1 MITEG
6 AKGNRRGRKEGSS
19 SEISFKFFR
28 KKNFQNKQ
36 NEVHSP
42 RCPHSKY
49 TCFYNAIGSK
59 KKRHPFSALVE
70 MRSSRLRVSA
80 CHSRAQI

>member
-1 MITEG
+1 MEE
-6 AKGNRRGRKEGSS
+6 RKEIEEG
-19 SEISFKFFR
+19 ERRDRLAKLISFKIFR
-28 KKNFQNKQ
+28 KKKLSKQ
-36 NEVHSP
+36 KNEVHSP

-49 TCFYNAIGSK
+49 TCFLQRDWIQ